1 MDEIEF
7 SYNWN
12 NKLDSRCFST
22 IRIYNP
28 KKYVIGL
35 NYKILLKSNYL
46 YDAKIVYEK
55 GFFINQLS
63 EPMSFLD
70 TGYSKIET
78 IDILKKMYKNK
89 IDIKFHYIILNKIK
103 EN

>member
-1 MDEIEF
+1 MNEIDF

-12 NKLDSRCFST
+12 NKLENKCFST

-28 KKYVIGL
+28 KKYVL
-35 NYKILLKSNYL
+35 NQNYKILLNSKYL
-46 YDAKIVYEK
+46 YDAKIVFEK
-55 GFFINQLS
+55 GFYINQLS

-70 TGYSKIET
+70 TGYSKNET

-89 IDIKFHYIILNKIK
+89 IDLKFHFIILKRN
-103 EN
+103 ET

>member
-1 MDEIEF
+1 MNEIDF

-12 NKLDSRCFST
+12 NKLENKCFST

-28 KKYVIGL
+28 KKYVL
-35 NYKILLKSNYL
+35 NQNYKILLNSKHL
-46 YDAKIVYEK
+46 YDAKIVFEK
-55 GFFINQLS
+55 GFYINQLS

-70 TGYSKIET
+70 TGYSKNET

-89 IDIKFHYIILNKIK
+89 IDLQFHFIILKKN
-103 EN
+103 ET